1 MEEESK
7 EAFIA
12 RIKRERGEEVSPEE
26 IDTEPVTNKT
36 SGIID
41 KLKTAFFLF
50 LLALFFYAIYYIFG
64 MLKSN

>member
-12 RIKRERGEEVSPEE
+12 RIKRERGEFATPEE
-26 IDTEPVTNKT
+26 SDTEPVANKE

-41 KLKTAFFLF
+41 KLKSAFFLL
-50 LLALFFYAIYYIFG
+50 LLALFFYAIYFIFG

>member
-1 MEEESK
+1 MEEENK

-12 RIKRERGEEVSPEE
+12 RIKRERGEPKTPEE
-26 IDTEPVTNKT
+26 SDTETVTNKA
-36 SGIID
+36 SGIIE

-50 LLALFFYAIYYIFG
+50 LLALFFYAIYFIFG

>member
-7 EAFIA
+7 DAFIA
-12 RIKRERGEEVSPEE
+12 RIKRERGELATPEE
-26 IDTEPVTNKT
+26 SDTEPVANKA

-41 KLKTAFFLF
+41 KLKSAFFLL
-50 LLALFFYAIYYIFG
+50 LLALFFYAIYFIFG

>member
-26 IDTEPVTNKT
+26 LDTEPVTNKVT
-36 SGIID
+36 GMID
-41 KLKTAFFLF
+41 KLKTTFFLF
-50 LLALFFYAIYYIFG
+50 LLALFLYAIYFIFG